1 MTAFRSIFPRQFFVA
16 KERETSDPIA
26 RYQAVK
32 KVQAAK
38 TKGGSNVQS
47 R

>member
-1 MTAFRSIFPRQFFVA
+1 MTSFRSIFPRQFFVA

-26 RYQAVK
+26 RYQAIK

-38 TKGGSNVQS
+38 TMGGSSVQS